1 MMAGRVGSND
11 EGAMSS
17 MTDRLARSHRRM
29 MMQVLSFGEIE
40 QRYDGEWVLIA
51 YTELDEN
58 LKPIAGEVIA
68 HSINRDVVYDAIA
81 HRGVAIE
88 CFVKVPVGTG
98 VTRPVVARLLV
109 DTGSSYTV

>member
-1 MMAGRVGSND
+1 
-11 EGAMSS
+11 
-17 MTDRLARSHRRM
+17 M

-68 HSINRDVVYDAIA
+68 HSIDRDVVYDAIA
-81 HRGVAIE
+81 HRGDRGVAIE